1 MKKSTFFGAII
12 LSAAIFSVITLS
24 TGCAS
29 TDQDEYVAKTESP
42 SLHTL
47 ILQGRTEEAQNL
59 FFTKINVNELDSD
72 RNTALHLAASMGS
85 VEMVEYLLK
94 QGADPTIKNR
104 DGNTPIH
111 VAILGRK
118 YEVLRVLAENGQNIF
133 LTDKE
138 GMNAID
144 RITEIESDILYNALI
159 TPKSVLVKNANG
171 QTMIHYFILKKNLYA
186 IQKCVAAGVNLSTEN
201 DEGLTPLALA
211 LKDTSD
217 PINIKIA
224 AELIKARCEPIRG
237 EFAYFEDTVRTYN
250 VALRFTNNLTP
261 LHMAVINNHYGI
273 AQFLI
278 DNGAVI
284 SAQDNDGSTPLHTAA
299 TYGRT
304 EIAKLLLDNGAN
316 INARDT
322 QGRTPLLLV
331 ISKDQQIGMYTT
343 LLNYK
348 ADVHA
353 KDNYGNT
360 TLHSATMS
368 EVNNLILNR
377 LVKEG
382 ADVDARNEYGKTP
395 LALAV
400 EQGLADQVSFFINL
414 GADINAEDKNHQTPL
429 EKALDRANTTG
440 NQSIIQ
446 KLISPQNVT
455 SRNSEGYTPLHTAVK
470 LKANIDSI
478 RYIINAGADI
488 DSRNGDGDNILY
500 TALTN
505 NYREAGELLIKQG
518 ADIYSK
524 NAAEFSPL
532 RYAMVTGGALRDWF
546 ITPQV
551 IAGSDGNGNTPL
563 HYAAGWKYD
572 ECITYLVNKGA
583 DINKKNSLGETPL
596 YDAAMVNSVSTI
608 KLLVQKGANPNAR
621 DLLGN
626 TPLHK
631 SVQWNTL
638 DATKTL
644 IEMGAV
650 VDAKNISGKTPLSVA
665 ANYDSIDS
673 AKILLE
679 NNANVNSCDI
689 TGKSILM
696 DAVSQKALKVIPFVL
711 AYGANV
717 TLQDM
722 YGRNAYHEGAVVK
735 DMDIIEVLS
744 AYGGN
749 ALSRDSFGKTPF
761 SLVVNEN
768 MSIINTVLG
777 KDLKLIDSD
786 GNNPLHAAIACKAK
800 FEVLE
805 QLILRGYDINQR
817 NSQGLTPLNYAILQK
832 QNSLARILI
841 HYKADPFIAD
851 NNGDCAI
858 TLAFNNPDAVEV
870 LDDLVEYFGDA
881 SDILG
886 DTILHYAAR
895 TANETTIRRMLTFGL
910 NRQALN
916 NSGETPYDVAKR
928 WNNKAGMDLLK

>member
-1 MKKSTFFGAII
+1 MKKSLFFGAIL
-12 LSAAIFSVITLS
+12 LSAALI

-29 TDQDEYVAKTESP
+29 TDQEEVVVKNEQP
-42 SLHTL
+42 SLHML

-59 FFTKINVNELDSD
+59 FFNKINVNELDSD

-85 VEMVEYLLK
+85 VEMVEYLLA

-111 VAILGRK
+111 VAILSRK
-118 YEVLRVLAENGQNIF
+118 YEVVRALAENGQNVF

-138 GMNAID
+138 GMNALD
-144 RITEIESDILYNALI
+144 RIAEIESDLLYNAII
-159 TPKSVLVKNANG
+159 TPTSVQIKNADG
-171 QTMIHYFILKKNLYA
+171 QTMIHYFILKKNFSA
-186 IQKCVAAGVNLSTEN
+186 IQKCVAAGVNLSLEN
-201 DEGLTPLALA
+201 DDGLTPLALA
-211 LKDTSD
+211 LKDTAD

-224 AELIKARCEPIRG
+224 AELIKARCEPVRG

-273 AQFLI
+273 AKFLI

-304 EIAKLLLDNGAN
+304 EIARLLLECGAN
-316 INARDT
+316 VNARDM

-331 ISKDQQIGMYTT
+331 ISKDQQINMYTT

-368 EVNNLILNR
+368 EVSSLILNR

-382 ADVDARNEYGKTP
+382 ADVDARNESGKTP

-400 EQGLADQVSFFINL
+400 EQGLAEQVSFFINL
-414 GADINAEDKNHQTPL
+414 GADINAEDKNRQTPL
-429 EKALDRANTTG
+429 QKALKKADETG
-440 NQSIIQ
+440 NQVIIHN
-446 KLISPQNVT
+446 LISSQNVT
-455 SRNSEGYTPLHTAVK
+455 SRNSEGYTPLHIAVS
-470 LKANIDSI
+470 LKSNIDSI
-478 RYIINAGADI
+478 RYIINSGADI
-488 DSRNGDGDNILY
+488 DSRNADGDCILY
-500 TALTN
+500 TALKN
-505 NYREAGELLIKQG
+505 NYREAGELLIKEG

-524 NAAEFSPL
+524 NAADFSPL
-532 RYAMVTGGALRDWF
+532 RYAMLSGGTLRDWF
-546 ITPQV
+546 ISSQV
-551 IAGSDGNGNTPL
+551 ISGSDGNGNTPL
-563 HYAAGWKYD
+563 HYAAEWRYD
-572 ECITYLVNKGA
+572 ECITYLVSKGA
-583 DINKKNSLGETPL
+583 DVNKKNALGETPL
-596 YDAAMVNSVSTI
+596 YDAAMVTSVSTI
-608 KLLVQKGANPNAR
+608 KLLIQKGANPNAR

-638 DATKTL
+638 DATRTL
-644 IEMGAV
+644 IEMGAI

-679 NNANVNSCDI
+679 NKANVNSSDI

-696 DAVSQKALKVIPFVL
+696 DAVSQKSTKVIPFIL

-717 TLQDM
+717 MLQDM
-722 YGRNAYHEGAVVK
+722 YGRNAYHESASIK
-735 DMDIIEVLS
+735 DVDIIEVLS
-744 AYGGN
+744 VYGGN

-761 SLVVNEN
+761 SLVVNDS
-768 MSIINTVLG
+768 MSLINTVLG

-800 FEVLE
+800 FEVME
-805 QLILRGYDINQR
+805 QLIIKGYDINQR
-817 NSQGLTPLNYAILQK
+817 NSQGLTPLNYAIIQK

-841 HYKADPFIAD
+841 QHKADPFIAD

-858 TLAFNNPDAVEV
+858 TLAFNNPDAVDV
-870 LDDLVEYFGDA
+870 LDDLVDYFGES

-895 TANETTIRRMLTFGL
+895 TANEATLKRLLSFGL

-916 NSGETPYDVAKR
+916 NNGETPYDVAKR
-928 WNNKAGMDLLK
+928 WKNKAGMDLLK